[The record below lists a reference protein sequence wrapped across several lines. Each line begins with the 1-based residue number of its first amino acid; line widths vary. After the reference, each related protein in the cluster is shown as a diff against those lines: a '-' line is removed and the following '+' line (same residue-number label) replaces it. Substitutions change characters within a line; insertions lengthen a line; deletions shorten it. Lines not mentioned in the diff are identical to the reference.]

1 MSLSVDWQSV
11 FVPGIGIAEVIVR
24 GSIMYLCMF
33 AILRFVGRRQAG
45 HFGPAD
51 LLVIVMI
58 ADAAQNGLGKDY
70 SSVTEG
76 VILVLTIVGWE
87 YFLDWLSFRFPSVR
101 PLLKPPALKLIQ
113 NGRLEKNNLRKEMLS
128 EEELKSQ
135 LRELE
140 IESYDEVKLCT
151 LEGDGRL
158 SVLKRRVGL

>member
-1 MSLSVDWQSV
+1 
-11 FVPGIGIAEVIVR
+11 
-24 GSIMYLCMF
+24 MYLCML
-33 AILRFVGRRQAG
+33 AIMRFVGRRQTG

-76 VILVLTIVGWE
+76 VTLVLTIVSWE

-101 PLLKPPALKLIQ
+101 PILKLPSLKLIQ
-113 NGRLEKNNLRKEMLS
+113 NGRLEQNNLRKEMLT
-128 EEELKSQ
+128 EEELRSQ

-140 IESYDEVKLCT
+140 IENYNEVKLCT

-158 SVLKRRVGL
+158 SVLRKKADA

>member
-1 MSLSVDWQSV
+1 MKQKQQAHILTDAGALRYPSTGNLSLCPESGD
-11 FVPGIGIAEVIVR
+11 AEVIVR

-76 VILVLTIVGWE
+76 VTLVLTIVSWE
-87 YFLDWLSFRFPSVR
+87 YLIDWLSFRFPALR
-101 PLLKPPALKLIQ
+101 PILKPPALRLIH
-113 NGRLEKNNLRKEMLS
+113 
-128 EEELKSQ
+128 
-135 LRELE
+135 
-140 IESYDEVKLCT
+140 
-151 LEGDGRL
+151 
-158 SVLKRRVGL
+158 

>member
-1 MSLSVDWQSV
+1 
-11 FVPGIGIAEVIVR
+11 
-24 GSIMYLCMF
+24 MYLCML
-33 AILRFVGRRQAG
+33 AIMRFVGRRQAG

-76 VILVLTIVGWE
+76 VTLVLTIVSWE

-101 PLLKPPALKLIQ
+101 PILKLPSLKLIQ
-113 NGRLEKNNLRKEMLS
+113 NGRLEQNNLRKEMLT
-128 EEELKSQ
+128 EEELRSQ

-140 IESYDEVKLCT
+140 IENYNEVKLCT

-158 SVLKRRVGL
+158 SVLRKKADA

>member
-1 MSLSVDWQSV
+1 MNLSVDWQSV
-11 FVPGIGIAEVIVR
+11 FVPGIGIAEVMVR

-76 VILVLTIVGWE
+76 VALVLTIVGWE
-87 YFLDWLSFRFPSVR
+87 YFLDWLSFRFPAVR
-101 PLLKPPALKLIQ
+101 PILKPPALKLIQ
-113 NGRLEKNNLRKEMLS
+113 NGRVDKKNLRKEMLT
-128 EEELKSQ
+128 EEELQSQ

-140 IESYDEVKLCT
+140 VEHYAEVKLCT

-158 SVLKRRVGL
+158 SVLKIKSGT